1 MQVSICLFIHLV
13 WQTLILMHVLPGAF
27 HFVHGVDVGGPA
39 GIAAYFRP
47 LMTPAPKSGNRY
59 NIYV

>member
-1 MQVSICLFIHLV
+1 MFIY
-13 WQTLILMHVLPGAF
+13 TFGMANFDPYARPALPGAF